1 MKQQIEIFDSTL
13 RDGAQGEGITFS
25 VEDKLN
31 IVKALDALGIAY
43 IEAGNPGS
51 NPKDLEF
58 FERVKEIELKSARL
72 CAFGSTRR
80 RDIKVE
86 DDANVQSLLSADTP
100 IVTIFGK
107 SWDLHVTHILKTSLQ
122 ENLKMISETVR
133 FFKQQGKEVL
143 FDAEHF
149 FDGYKA
155 NPNYALASLQAA
167 TDGGADCL
175 CLCDT
180 NGGADPNFIGET
192 TKLVAEQFSVKI
204 GIHCHNDTGLAV
216 ANSMFAVFNGATH
229 VQGTYLGFGERCG
242 NANLST
248 IIANLQLK
256 NEYECIPEEH
266 MQMLTP
272 IAREIAEIA
281 NILLPSNVPYVG
293 ASAFAHKGGMHIDG
307 VNKLSSSFEH
317 IDPEEVGNERRFL
330 MSEVSGRT
338 MLMKMLL
345 KIDPDLKKDS
355 PQTKAIIQKL
365 KDLEHKGYQFE
376 AAQSSF
382 ELIVRKEL
390 GLYQPFFE
398 LEHYKILGE
407 QPTESENEC
416 ATAMIKIT
424 VDGRQEI
431 TAAQGNGPVNA
442 LDRAL
447 RKALTVF
454 YPVLKEVHLIDY
466 KVRVLEGKDAT
477 AAKVRVLITS
487 SDGQN
492 TWSSVGVSSDVID
505 ASWVA
510 LVDSLEYKLT
520 KQNQ

>member
-1 MKQQIEIFDSTL
+1 
-13 RDGAQGEGITFS
+13 
-25 VEDKLN
+25 
-31 IVKALDALGIAY
+31 
-43 IEAGNPGS
+43 
-51 NPKDLEF
+51 
-58 FERVKEIELKSARL
+58 
-72 CAFGSTRR
+72 
-80 RDIKVE
+80 
-86 DDANVQSLLSADTP
+86 
-100 IVTIFGK
+100 
-107 SWDLHVTHILKTSLQ
+107 
-122 ENLKMISETVR
+122 
-133 FFKQQGKEVL
+133 
-143 FDAEHF
+143 
-149 FDGYKA
+149 
-155 NPNYALASLQAA
+155 
-167 TDGGADCL
+167 
-175 CLCDT
+175 
-180 NGGADPNFIGET
+180 
-192 TKLVAEQFSVKI
+192 
-204 GIHCHNDTGLAV
+204 
-216 ANSMFAVFNGATH
+216 
-229 VQGTYLGFGERCG
+229 
-242 NANLST
+242 
-248 IIANLQLK
+248 
-256 NEYECIPEEH
+256 
-266 MQMLTP
+266 
-272 IAREIAEIA
+272 
-281 NILLPSNVPYVG
+281 
-293 ASAFAHKGGMHIDG
+293 
-307 VNKLSSSFEH
+307 
-317 IDPEEVGNERRFL
+317 

-345 KIDPDLKKDS
+345 KIDPNLKKDS

-407 QPTESENEC
+407 QPSNTEDEC

-424 VDGRQEI
+424 VDGKQEI

-454 YPVLKEVHLIDY
+454 YPILKEVHLIDY

-487 SDGQN
+487 SDGQH